1 MANNET
7 TTKFKV
13 DISELKSA
21 MQQAKRQISI
31 ANSEFKEAASSMDD
45 WSKSSDGISAK
56 LKQLSSNLKSQKSI
70 LANLEQQYEAVV
82 KEQGEGSAAA
92 DRLRVSINNQ
102 KATINNTERQISK
115 YEASLK
121 EVSEAEKIAKRT
133 GKDVADVLDEMAGE
147 AKDADGGF
155 TVLRGTIASF
165 AGNVLSNLVSGLK
178 DAASNM
184 INLAAET
191 REYRTEM
198 GKLDAAYTSNGHS
211 AKTAEKAYNEL
222 FSVIG
227 ETDQSVEAA
236 QQISLLADS
245 EKEVTKWSNL
255 AAGVVG
261 KFGDAL
267 QPEMF
272 YESANETLK
281 LGEATGGYTQM
292 LEGCG
297 YSVEKFNEGLA
308 KCKTTEEKQAYML
321 KITDQLLGKT
331 GEAYKKNN
339 ADVIAAQKANADY
352 EATLGELGAKME
364 PVTTTVKQ
372 GFTDILKEVL
382 KLVKGA
388 DLEEWT
394 EKIKNGFAYV
404 KDTILPAV
412 INGFKFLGGA
422 ISGVV
427 KAIDFLSPVLVAL
440 GVALGGLAI
449 VGFIQNF
456 ALIAAAVKGWMM
468 STKLMT
474 AAQWLLN
481 AAMAA
486 NPITLVVIAIAALV
500 AAFVVLWKKSDAF
513 REFFIN
519 LWKKIQ
525 DFTGKAVEIIK
536 GFFTETI
543 PQAIDKMI
551 SFFKQ
556 LPSKVWTWL
565 LNTINKVST
574 WSNNMRAKAKDAA
587 VKFINATVNY
597 IKELP
602 SKVWT
607 WLVNTVNKVITW
619 RNNMRAKAIEAITG
633 FITTVVN
640 YLKQLPSKTWAW
652 LLNAANKV
660 VSWGSNLASKGK
672 QAASK
677 LLTAVVSKAKEIP
690 SKIKSIGAD
699 LVSGLWNG
707 ITNKTTWLKNKIK
720 SWVGNVKDW
729 LKKFFKIGS
738 PSKLMET
745 EIGRWLPEGIA
756 VGVTKNAKSLFT
768 AMKNLTA
775 GTLGSARSGLASA
788 GGGLRTTGGGGV
800 VNNFTQVINSPKQLS
815 RVDIYRQ
822 SKNLLGFVGGN

>member
-21 MQQAKRQISI
+21 MQQAKRQISV
-31 ANSEFKEAASSMDD
+31 ANSEFKAASSSMDN
-45 WSKSSDGISAK
+45 WSQSTDGISAK
-56 LKQLSSNLKSQKSI
+56 LKQLSSNLKNQKSI

-82 KEQGEGSAAA
+82 AEQGEGSAAA

-121 EVSEAEKIAKRT
+121 EVAEAEKIAQKT
-133 GKDVADVLDEMAGE
+133 GKDVAEVLDQMGKE
-147 AKDADGGF
+147 AQDADDGF

-165 AGNVLSNLVSGLK
+165 AGNVLSNLASGLK

-184 INLAAET
+184 LNLANET

-211 AKTAEKAYNEL
+211 AKTAEKAYEEL

-245 EKEVTKWSNL
+245 EKEVTKWSEL

-267 QPEMF
+267 QPETF

-281 LGEATGGYTQM
+281 LGEATGAFTQM
-292 LEGCG
+292 LEGTG
-297 YSVEKFNEGLA
+297 YSVDKFNEGLA
-308 KCKTTEEKQAYML
+308 KCKTEQEKQAYML
-321 KITDQLLGKT
+321 DVTEKLLGKT
-331 GEAYKKNN
+331 GKAYKQNN
-339 ADVIAAQKANADY
+339 ADIIAANKANADY
-352 EATLGELGAKME
+352 EETLGTLGAKLE

-382 KLVKGA
+382 KLVSGA

-404 KDTILPAV
+404 KDNVLPAV
-412 INGFKFLGGA
+412 VNGFKFLGDA

-427 KAIDFLSPVLVAL
+427 KAIDFLSPVLTAL
-440 GVALGGLAI
+440 GVAMAGLAI
-449 VGFIQNF
+449 VGFIQNCT
-456 ALIAAAVKGWMM
+456 LIAAAVKGWMM

-481 AAMAA
+481 AAMSA
-486 NPITLVVIAIAALV
+486 NPIALVAIAIAALV
-500 AAFVVLWKKSDAF
+500 AAIVVLWKKSDTF

-519 LWKKIQ
+519 LWKKIK
-525 DFTGKAVEIIK
+525 DSTAKVVESIK
-536 GFFTETI
+536 GFFTKTI
-543 PQAIDKMI
+543 PQAIDKTVNY
-551 SFFKQ
+551 FKNLPSKVWTWLLSTINKIIEWRNGMVNKARAAVSAFITTVTTYLAQ

-565 LNTINKVST
+565 LNT
-574 WSNNMRAKAKDAA
+574 
-587 VKFINATVNY
+587 
-597 IKELP
+597 
-602 SKVWT
+602 
-607 WLVNTVNKVITW
+607 
-619 RNNMRAKAIEAITG
+619 
-633 FITTVVN
+633 
-640 YLKQLPSKTWAW
+640 
-652 LLNAANKV
+652 ANKI
-660 VSWGSNLASKGK
+660 VSWGSNLASKGRE
-672 QAASK
+672 AAGK
-677 LLTAVVSKAKEIP
+677 LLTAVVSKAKELP
-690 SKIKSIGAD
+690 SKIKSIGGD

-707 ITNKTTWLKNKIK
+707 INNKVTWLKNKIK

-738 PSKLMET
+738 PSKLMRD

-756 VGVTKNAKSLFT
+756 VGIDENAKSVLNS
-768 AMKNLTA
+768 MKNLAT
-775 GTLGSARSGLASA
+775 GTVNSAREGLASA
-788 GGGLRTTGGGGV
+788 GGGLRATGSIGGGGV

-815 RVDIYRQ
+815 RLEIYRQ
-822 SKNLLGFVGGN
+822 SKNLLGFAGGN

>member
-21 MQQAKRQISI
+21 MQQAKRQISV
-31 ANSEFKEAASSMDD
+31 ANSEFKAASSSMDD
-45 WSKSSDGISAK
+45 WSQSTDGLSAK
-56 LKQLSSNLKSQKSI
+56 LKQLDSNLKSQKSI

-82 KEQGEGSAAA
+82 AEQGEGSAAA

-121 EVSEAEKIAKRT
+121 QVSEAEKIAQRT
-133 GKDVADVLDEMAGE
+133 GKDVAEVLDQMAKE
-147 AKDADGGF
+147 SQDADDGF

-165 AGNVLSNLVSGLK
+165 AGNVMSNLVSGLK
-178 DAASNM
+178 DAATNM
-184 INLAAET
+184 LNLANET

-211 AKTAEKAYNEL
+211 TKTAEKAYNEL

-245 EKEVTKWSNL
+245 EKEVTKWSEL

-281 LGEATGGYTQM
+281 LGEATGGFTQM

-297 YSVEKFNEGLA
+297 YSVDKFNEGLA

-321 KITDQLLGKT
+321 KVTDQLLGKT

-352 EATLGELGAKME
+352 EEVLGSLGAKIE

-382 KLVKGA
+382 KLVSGA

-412 INGFKFLGGA
+412 VNGFKFLGDA

-427 KAIDFLSPVLVAL
+427 KAIDFLSPVLTAL
-440 GVALGGLAI
+440 GVAMAGLAL

-456 ALIAAAVKGWMM
+456 TLIAAAIKGWMM
-468 STKLMT
+468 STKLVT

-481 AAMAA
+481 AAMSA
-486 NPITLVVIAIAALV
+486 NPITLVIIAIAALV
-500 AAFVVLWKKSDAF
+500 AAFVVLWKKSDKF

-525 DFTGKAVEIIK
+525 DFTGKAVEKIK

-543 PQAIDKMI
+543 PKAIDKTVNYFKNLPSKVWTWLLSTINKIIEWRNQMVSKAREAVTAFI
-551 SFFKQ
+551 TTVINYVKQ

-565 LNTINKVST
+565 LNT
-574 WSNNMRAKAKDAA
+574 AKK
-587 VKFINATVNY
+587 I
-597 IKELP
+597 
-602 SKVWT
+602 
-607 WLVNTVNKVITW
+607 
-619 RNNMRAKAIEAITG
+619 
-633 FITTVVN
+633 
-640 YLKQLPSKTWAW
+640 
-652 LLNAANKV
+652 
-660 VSWGSNLASKGK
+660 VSWGSDLASKGK
-672 QAASK
+672 QAAGK
-677 LLTAVVSKAKEIP
+677 LLTAVVDKAKEIP
-690 SKIKSIGAD
+690 SKIKSIGGD
-699 LVSGLWNG
+699 LVTGLWNG
-707 ITNKTTWLKNKIK
+707 VDDKVTWLKNKIK

-738 PSKLMET
+738 PSKLMRD

-756 VGVTKNAKSLFT
+756 VGIDENAKSVLNS
-768 AMKNLTA
+768 MRNLAA
-775 GTLGSARSGLASA
+775 GTVNSAREGLASA
-788 GGGLRTTGGGGV
+788 GGGLRSTGTIGGGGV

-815 RVDIYRQ
+815 RLEIYRQ
-822 SKNLLGFVGGN
+822 SKNLLGFAGGN